1 VSEQH
6 DQDELSRAS
15 AAFARRLK
23 GVDASLDDRVM
34 AQVRRPA
41 KRETRVLHFPRA
53 LFVPLAAAAL
63 LLVWLAGVKT
73 GERRAGGQ
81 PAIAAAP
88 ANDTVY
94 VRFELRD
101 EQASA
106 VHLAGDFSDW
116 RPDAIPLVRAGDG
129 TWSVTLPLSIGQHH
143 YQFVV
148 DGQRWVPD
156 PAAGAVDDGFGG
168 RNSVIVVGP
177 KGVVRS

>member
-1 VSEQH
+1 MSDDRV
-6 DQDELSRAS
+6 QDELSRAT
-15 AAFARRLK
+15 AALARKLK
-23 GVDASLDDRVM
+23 GPDASLDDRVM
-34 AQVRRPA
+34 AEVRRPA
-41 KRETRVLHFPRA
+41 VRTARVLRFPRV

-63 LLVWLAGVKT
+63 LLVWLAGVRT
-73 GERRAGGQ
+73 GERRAEGA
-81 PAIAAAP
+81 PPLAAAP
-88 ANDTVY
+88 AGDTVY

-101 EQASA
+101 SEARA

-116 RPDAIPLVRAGDG
+116 NPDAIPLVRAGDG
-129 TWSVTLPLSIGQHH
+129 TWSVTLPLRIGQHH